1 MDFNRLSTSIL
12 ILFAKFLYYN
22 YYLKLCHPI
31 PFTII
36 KIKGVEV
43 IIMYQTIVI
52 GGGPSG
58 AMAAVAA
65 SEKINQFY

>member
-1 MDFNRLSTSIL
+1 MTLKTLNFNFNI
-12 ILFAKFLYYN
+12 ICQVLYYN

-36 KIKGVEV
+36 KIKSVEV

-65 SEKINQFY
+65 SEKMNQFY